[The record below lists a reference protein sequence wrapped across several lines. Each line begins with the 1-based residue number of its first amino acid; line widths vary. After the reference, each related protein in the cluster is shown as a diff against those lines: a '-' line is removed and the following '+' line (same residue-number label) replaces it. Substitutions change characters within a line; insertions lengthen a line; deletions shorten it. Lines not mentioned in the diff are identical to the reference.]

1 MDSNKEPQLVEHDFE
16 FYIFALTAASTF
28 LKWNIAHSF
37 SYVGKLQLQKNTM
50 CYYKVTNK
58 RQKLGPGHTST
69 ISIETLSIDMDFKYR
84 Q

>member
-37 SYVGKLQLQKNTM
+37 SYVGKLQKNTM

-58 RQKLGPGHTST
+58 KKKLGPGHTST